1 MISRAVLLSVIF
13 LIAFSLGCEARPLVL
28 DLKNSDQANHSELK
42 PYMISLRKRIEE
54 TWLYCFKQPGKVE
67 LVFKVDSKGALQN
80 LSVLQSNKNSAINSS
95 ALRAVRESAPF
106 AQPPKTRE
114 GFLLIHAAFKCN
126 KDEASK
132 SLALSLRHNMAHA
145 KPGLGLESGQS
156 NSASEPNPIIVSQGV
171 GGNATDSFELVPQ
184 SGARLLPRAKSNNGI
199 NYNSAASLTPRVAPS
214 VPARQIEQTVPE
226 LGEFRA
232 QEKPVNRAKPD
243 KPIEPSARSQS
254 KVIPPL
260 VSETK
265 TVSNAG
271 IYNSPVEPQAGI
283 QSVLKQPETDPEQSS
298 ELSPYEVTDIT
309 ATYQSYED
317 QREGPIVESY
327 VAPSAESSDS
337 SDLIDSSLMQPSLEP
352 EKEEREV
359 NSSKHSGSQFF
370 WFVLICFVCFMLV
383 FAKRRGKTEVAT
395 SLAKV
400 NTNNSY
406 PQKQSVQSG
415 SFDRVLPLPSRQESA
430 SIVLNDLDTSS
441 FNVSESELYSISSNQ
456 IQSVDYYFSEVD
468 LAPIAKKKSEGDSSQ
483 RPESPRL
490 DTKEPISSRREFS
503 ATDLEKGGSTNRSH
517 SFVPSTEESIDE
529 IEQTNREVELMAMN
543 VVAQYERSKG
553 RTVKDVSM
561 LNVGYDIESSDTSGA
576 RAIEVKGRSGKGRIV
591 LTKNEW
597 NTAAS
602 LQATYFL
609 YVVENLATE
618 VATLKIIQNPYSRMK
633 PDRIRYQY
641 SLAKSIYERTSERFD
656 VDSFF
661 NNGRSL

>member
-28 DLKNSDQANHSELK
+28 DLKNSDQAKHSELK

-54 TWLYCFKQPGKVE
+54 TWLHCFKQPGKVE
-67 LVFKVDSKGALQN
+67 LVFKVDSNGALQN

-95 ALRAVRESAPF
+95 ALRAVRESFPF

-132 SLALSLRHNMAHA
+132 SLAFSLRHNMAHA
-145 KPGLGLESGQS
+145 KPGLRLESGQS
-156 NSASEPNPIIVSQGV
+156 NSSSESNPSLADQGA
-171 GGNATDSFELVPQ
+171 GGNAPDSFELVPQ
-184 SGARLLPRAKSNNGI
+184 SGASLLPRSKSNNGT
-199 NYNSAASLTPRVAPS
+199 NYNSAANLMPWVAPS
-214 VPARQIEQTVPE
+214 APARQIEQTVPE
-226 LGEFRA
+226 LVEFTA
-232 QEKPVNRAKPD
+232 QEKPVNRAKTV
-243 KPIEPSARSQS
+243 KPIEPSVRSQS

-260 VSETK
+260 ASDTI

-271 IYNSPVEPQAGI
+271 IYDSPVEAQAGI
-283 QSVLKQPETDPEQSS
+283 ESISKQPETAPEQPS

-309 ATYQSYED
+309 APYQRYED

-337 SDLIDSSLMQPSLEP
+337 SELSDTGLNRQSREP

-359 NSSKHSGSQFF
+359 NSSKHSGSPFL
-370 WFVLICFVCFMLV
+370 WFVLICFVCFMFV
-383 FAKRRGKTEVAT
+383 FAKRKGTTEGVT

-406 PQKQSVQSG
+406 PKKQSSQFD
-415 SFDRVLPLPSRQESA
+415 SFGRVLPLPSRQESS
-430 SIVLNDLDTSS
+430 SIVLNDLDTFSIH
-441 FNVSESELYSISSNQ
+441 VSESERSSISSNQ

-468 LAPIAKKKSEGDSSQ
+468 LTPIAKKRSEGDSSQ
-483 RPESPRL
+483 RSESPRL
-490 DTKEPISSRREFS
+490 DTKETISSRREFS
-503 ATDLEKGGSTNRSH
+503 DTDLEKSASTSRSD

-561 LNVGYDIESSDTSGA
+561 LNVGYDIESSGTYGV

-641 SLAKSIYERTSERFD
+641 SLAKSIYESTSERFD

-661 NNGRSL
+661 NTGRSL